1 MSAKIAA
8 FIITLVV
15 NIVVGVVIFF
25 FMLLAMNGYGESDAT
40 YGLGIYIVLA
50 VAVSLLMSGGAAVG
64 AHGLMKRRFRAV
76 TSALIAVAV
85 FAILGAVLKIA
96 CSIIGVSVAE
106 YVRVN
111 Y

>member
-8 FIITLVV
+8 FVITLVV
-15 NIVVGVVIFF
+15 NIAVGVVIFF
-25 FMLLAMNGYGESDAT
+25 FILLAMNGYSESDAT
-40 YGLGIYIVLA
+40 YGLGAYIALA
-50 VAVSLLMSGGAAVG
+50 VAVSLLMSTGAAAGV
-64 AHGLMKRRFRAV
+64 HVLMKREFRAA
-76 TSALIAVAV
+76 TSALIAVPV
-85 FAILGAVLKIA
+85 FSILGAALKIV